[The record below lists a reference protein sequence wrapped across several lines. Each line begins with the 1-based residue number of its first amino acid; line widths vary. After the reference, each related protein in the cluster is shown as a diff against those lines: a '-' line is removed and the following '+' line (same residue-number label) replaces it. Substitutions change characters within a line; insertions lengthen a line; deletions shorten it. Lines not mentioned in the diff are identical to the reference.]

1 MIIDKYKKNFP
12 KILLLFITGII
23 VGSLSIFPMV
33 FIQKVIDYLTSGN
46 QSEFIKYIILYSLVY
61 ILVNMFKIALV
72 NFGSKFELN
81 LNRDIKDE
89 IVESILSTK
98 IEQLEQA
105 GRSNVFNVIID
116 DLKSLDDKLISLIFD
131 LGFSISSFVIG
142 SIIIIKYDYIM
153 LFAMII
159 ISAISTVV
167 IQKILRSSEMA
178 SEKSQIQRLNVIN
191 KFFDII
197 VGARDIKLFNKEKV
211 FTSGFHEE
219 NHKLTKLD
227 KKIVNIKN
235 VSQAL
240 VSLLFNL
247 IMATLIFIGGMRVSQ
262 GSLSVGALIAIILY
276 ASMITDPIF
285 NIIEN
290 QKEISAFKNSV
301 KRIDETFNSIDRE
314 NIDLIEDFNEI
325 QFKDVSLKYGDN
337 QILNNFNLIINKNDK
352 LKINGRT
359 GSGKSTIAKLI
370 TNMYKPTSGH
380 VYVDGKENQMISL
393 SAVFQEN
400 KLFNMSIIDNIT
412 FKSKVDEDKLN
423 EIIKIC
429 RLNEVIEKYGL
440 NNIGFD
446 SSTLSGGEKT
456 RVLLARA
463 LYKDCELYIFDE
475 ISTGLDE
482 TLFYEIFDDIM
493 KYLSSKTIITID
505 HKYIDEKYFTKSIA
519 I

>member
-1 MIIDKYKKNFP
+1 MIRDKYKKNFS

-33 FIQKVIDYLTSGN
+33 FIQKVIDYLTLGM

-61 ILVNMFKIALV
+61 IFVNIFKITLV

-81 LNRDIKDE
+81 LNREIKDD
-89 IVESILSTK
+89 IVESVLSTK
-98 IEQLEQA
+98 IDQLERA

-116 DLKSLDDKLISLIFD
+116 DLKSLDDKLIPLIFD
-131 LGFSISSFVIG
+131 LGFSVSSFVIG

-159 ISAISTVV
+159 ISALSTLV
-167 IQKILRSSEMA
+167 IQKILQSSEMA

-211 FTSGFHEE
+211 FTDEFHEE
-219 NHKLTKLD
+219 NHELNKLD

-247 IMATLIFIGGMRVSQ
+247 IMATLIFIGGMRVSR

-301 KRIDETFNSIDRE
+301 KRIDETFKSIEKE
-314 NIDLIEDFNEI
+314 NLILIENFNTIE
-325 QFKDVSLKYGDN
+325 FKDASLNYGDN
-337 QILNNFNLIINKNDK
+337 HILKNFSLIINKKDK

-370 TNMYKPTSGH
+370 TNMYKPT
-380 VYVDGKENQMISL
+380 
-393 SAVFQEN
+393 
-400 KLFNMSIIDNIT
+400 
-412 FKSKVDEDKLN
+412 
-423 EIIKIC
+423 
-429 RLNEVIEKYGL
+429 
-440 NNIGFD
+440 
-446 SSTLSGGEKT
+446 
-456 RVLLARA
+456 
-463 LYKDCELYIFDE
+463 
-475 ISTGLDE
+475 
-482 TLFYEIFDDIM
+482 
-493 KYLSSKTIITID
+493 
-505 HKYIDEKYFTKSIA
+505 
-519 I
+519 

>member
-1 MIIDKYKKNFP
+1 MIREKYKKNFS

-33 FIQKVIDYLTSGN
+33 FIQKVIDYLTIGN

-61 ILVNMFKIALV
+61 ILVNIFKIALV

-81 LNRDIKDE
+81 LNREIRDE
-89 IVESILSTK
+89 IVENILSTK
-98 IEQLEQA
+98 IGLLEKA
-105 GRSNVFNVIID
+105 GHSNVFNVIID
-116 DLKSLDDKLISLIFD
+116 DLKALDDKLIPLVFD

-153 LFAMII
+153 LFAMIA
-159 ISAISTVV
+159 ISAISTLV
-167 IQKILRSSEMA
+167 IQKILNKSERA
-178 SEKSQIQRLNVIN
+178 SERSQIQRLNVIN

-197 VGARDIKLFNKEKV
+197 IGARDIKLFNKEEV
-211 FTSGFHEE
+211 FTSDFHQE
-219 NHKLTKLD
+219 NHQLNTLD

-235 VSQAL
+235 ISQAL

-247 IMATLIFIGGMRVSQ
+247 IMATLILIGGLRVSQ

-301 KRIDETFNSIDRE
+301 KRIDETFKRIEKEDVN
-314 NIDLIEDFNEI
+314 LIEDFKTIE
-325 QFKDVSLKYGDN
+325 FKDVSLNYGDN
-337 QILNNFNLIINKNDK
+337 QILKDFNLVINKGDK

-359 GSGKSTIAKLI
+359 GSGKSTLAKLI
-370 TNMYKPTSGH
+370 TNMYKPTSGKI
-380 VYVDGKENQMISL
+380 YVDGKENQTIFL

-412 FKSKVDEDKLN
+412 FKSKVDEGKLN
-423 EIIKIC
+423 QIIKIC
-429 RLNEVIEKYGL
+429 RLEEVLEKYSE
-440 NNIGFD
+440 NKIGFD
-446 SSTLSGGEKT
+446 SSTLSGGERT

-463 LYKDCELYIFDE
+463 LYKDCQLYIFDE

-482 TLFYEIFDDIM
+482 SLFYEIFDDLM
-493 KYLSSKTIITID
+493 NYLEAKTVISID
-505 HKYIDEKYFTKSIA
+505 HKNISENYFTKSVFM
-519 I
+519 

>member
-1 MIIDKYKKNFP
+1 MIRERYKKNFS
-12 KILLLFITGII
+12 KIFLLFITGII

-33 FIQKVIDYLTSGN
+33 FIQKVIDYLTIGN
-46 QSEFIKYIILYSLVY
+46 QGEFIKYIILYSLVY
-61 ILVNMFKIALV
+61 ILVNIFKIALV

-81 LNRDIKDE
+81 LNREIRDE
-89 IVESILSTK
+89 IVENILSTK
-98 IEQLEQA
+98 IGLLEKA
-105 GRSNVFNVIID
+105 GHSNVFNVIID
-116 DLKSLDDKLISLIFD
+116 DLKALDDKLIPLVFD

-153 LFAMII
+153 LFAMIA
-159 ISAISTVV
+159 ISAISTLV
-167 IQKILRSSEMA
+167 IQKILNKSEMA
-178 SEKSQIQRLNVIN
+178 SERSQIQRLNVIN

-197 VGARDIKLFNKEKV
+197 IGARDIKLFNKEDV
-211 FTSGFHEE
+211 FTSDFHQE
-219 NHKLTKLD
+219 NHQLNTLD

-235 VSQAL
+235 LSQAL

-247 IMATLIFIGGMRVSQ
+247 IMATLILIGGLRVSQ

-301 KRIDETFNSIDRE
+301 KRIDETFKRIEKEDVN
-314 NIDLIEDFNEI
+314 LIEAFKTIE
-325 QFKDVSLKYGDN
+325 FKDVSLKYGDN
-337 QILNNFNLIINKNDK
+337 QILKDFNLVINKGDK

-359 GSGKSTIAKLI
+359 GSGKSTLAKLI
-370 TNMYKPTSGH
+370 TNMYKPTSGKI
-380 VYVDGKENQMISL
+380 YVDCKENQTISL

-412 FKSKVDEDKLN
+412 FKSKVDEGKLN
-423 EIIKIC
+423 QIIKIC
-429 RLNEVIEKYGL
+429 RLEEVLEKYSE
-440 NNIGFD
+440 NKIGFD
-446 SSTLSGGEKT
+446 SSTLSGGERT

-463 LYKDCELYIFDE
+463 LYKDCQLYIFDE

-482 TLFYEIFDDIM
+482 SLFYEIFDDLM
-493 KYLSSKTIITID
+493 NYLEAKTVISID
-505 HKYIDEKYFTKSIA
+505 HKNISENYFTKSIFM
-519 I
+519 